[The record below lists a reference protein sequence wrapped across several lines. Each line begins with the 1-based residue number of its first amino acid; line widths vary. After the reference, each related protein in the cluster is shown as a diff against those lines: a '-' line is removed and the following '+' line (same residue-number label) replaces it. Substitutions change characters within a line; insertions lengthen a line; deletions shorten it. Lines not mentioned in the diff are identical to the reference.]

1 MLGKLKALGLLN
13 KSDFVFSKLLKALKL
28 KIVQYLQEYS
38 SLFRMEFLKKMLHYD
53 CCNLNCN
60 NHNATK

>member
-38 SLFRMEFLKKMLHYD
+38 SLFRMEF
-53 CCNLNCN
+53 
-60 NHNATK
+60 